1 MTSAERHEARYQRR
15 KKAREEKRRAYLD
28 KYDDINRVASV
39 PALLRA
45 NWDSRKGVMF
55 KGSVIRYNRQ
65 EYRSAVRQAKAIK
78 DGKDIRHGFYS
89 FTVIERGKTRPI
101 NSVHYSERV
110 VRRAMCINAL
120 VPILSHNLIYDNGAS
135 LKGKGVSFSAR
146 RTEKSL
152 HSFDRRTGGN
162 DGYVVC
168 IDFTSY
174 FNNIL
179 HQPLFERLDRYVL
192 DPQLNALEKSFI
204 KAPEKYG
211 LLPKPGK
218 GLFIGPEDSQILA
231 VSYPIS
237 IDHKVKDQWGV
248 KEYARYNDDSYLFAE
263 TLEDARRFLSLL
275 FVEYD
280 RLGII
285 PNRKKTQIVKLSRG
299 FSFLKTRYYLTDT
312 GKVIRKP
319 DHKAIVRTRRRV
331 KKHRRMVEDGIM
343 TAEQATQSYMSA
355 RGALL
360 TRDAYRSVHGLDQ
373 LFYSL
378 YGTTPWKKIKR
389 RKYQNGK

>member
-1 MTSAERHEARYQRR
+1 M
-15 KKAREEKRRAYLD
+15 
-28 KYDDINRVASV
+28 
-39 PALLRA
+39 
-45 NWDSRKGVMF
+45 
-55 KGSVIRYNRQ
+55 
-65 EYRSAVRQAKAIK
+65 
-78 DGKDIRHGFYS
+78 
-89 FTVIERGKTRPI
+89 
-101 NSVHYSERV
+101 
-110 VRRAMCINAL
+110 
-120 VPILSHNLIYDNGAS
+120 
-135 LKGKGVSFSAR
+135 
-146 RTEKSL
+146 
-152 HSFDRRTGGN
+152 
-162 DGYVVC
+162 
-168 IDFTSY
+168 
-174 FNNIL
+174 
-179 HQPLFERLDRYVL
+179 
-192 DPQLNALEKSFI
+192 
-204 KAPEKYG
+204 
-211 LLPKPGK
+211 
-218 GLFIGPEDSQILA
+218 
-231 VSYPIS
+231 
-237 IDHKVKDQWGV
+237 